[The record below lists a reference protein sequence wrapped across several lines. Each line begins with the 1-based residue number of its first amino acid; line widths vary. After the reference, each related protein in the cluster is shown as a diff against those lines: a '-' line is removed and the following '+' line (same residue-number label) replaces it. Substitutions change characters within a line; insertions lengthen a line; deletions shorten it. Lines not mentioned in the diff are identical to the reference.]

1 MLGRYESLYLVRL
14 ASQPERSME
23 PQRRQQQNKDKMIAL

>member
-23 PQRRQQQNKDKMIAL
+23 LQQQQNKDKMIAL